1 MMKLFTYRPIA
12 FLLSILADRFVSIN
26 GKDGFTVISISNKNL
41 SLIGDLIDR
50 LKRQQKRIGLH
61 FTEKISKNI
70 LQYILVGKDKS
81 VVIIRK
87 MITPTVNMAPGY
99 CG

>member
-1 MMKLFTYRPIA
+1 MMKLFTYKPIT
-12 FLLSILADRFVSIN
+12 FLLSFLADRFSHLYK
-26 GKDGFTVISISNKNL
+26 KDGFTVISINNKNL
-41 SLIGDLIDR
+41 LLVGDLIVTF
-50 LKRQQKRIGLH
+50 KRQQKRIGLL
-61 FTEKISKNI
+61 FTKKILKNI

-87 MITPTVNMAPGY
+87 MTTPTVSMVPGY